1 MTRTLSTAIVAG
13 LFALAPM
20 VLFTAPAA
28 AQSSDYRC
36 AELQTQARTAAAN
49 ATDAGQAQRARRFI
63 AVGQQLCEARAE
75 GQAARQFRSALRILG
90 VAEVRNPDAS
100 QIAATPAA
108 TGGN

>member
-1 MTRTLSTAIVAG
+1 MRNMTSAILVG
-13 LFALAPM
+13 LFALAPL
-20 VLFTAPAA
+20 VAFTAPAA
-28 AQSSDYRC
+28 AQSADYRC
-36 AELQTQARTAAAN
+36 AELQVQARTAAAN
-49 ATDAGQAQRARRFI
+49 ATDADQAQRARRFI